1 MKDWFDTLDPREQVF
16 VLAGGVIV
24 ACALLFTLV
33 WTPLNKSNANL
44 KADIAIWQQALADLK
59 PLTARANAS
68 DQNGTNTAVT
78 TTQSPL
84 IIVNRTLQKRG
95 IDRYLQR
102 SQPTTSNGIRVE
114 FENVAFD
121 ELMLW
126 LGDLGE
132 QYAMHVQAASF
143 ARGSQ
148 SNAGRINATLTLE
161 RVL

>member
-1 MKDWFDTLDPREQVF
+1 MKDWFDTLEAREQVF
-16 VLAGGVIV
+16 VLAGAVIV
-24 ACALLFTLV
+24 VCALLFALV
-33 WTPLNKSNANL
+33 WTPLTKSNVDL
-44 KADIAIWQQALADLK
+44 KADIAIWQQALTDLK
-59 PLTARANAS
+59 PLSARINAG
-68 DQNGTNTAVT
+68 DQPGTNTAVAN
-78 TTQSPL
+78 TQSPL

-102 SQPTTSNGIRVE
+102 SQPTTSSGIRVE

-132 QYAMHVQAASF
+132 QYSMHVQAASF
-143 ARGSQ
+143 ARGSN

>member
-1 MKDWFDTLDPREQVF
+1 MRDWFDTLDARERTF
-16 VLAGGVIV
+16 VLVGGVIV
-24 ACALLFTLV
+24 ACALLYALI
-33 WTPLNKSNANL
+33 WTPLTQSNTGL
-44 KADIAIWQQALADLK
+44 KADIAIWEQALADLK
-59 PLTARANAS
+59 PLSARMNAG
-68 DQNGTNTAVT
+68 DQPGVNTAAAS
-78 TTQSPL
+78 TQSPL

-114 FENVAFD
+114 FEDVAFD
-121 ELMLW
+121 ELILW

-132 QYAMHVQAASF
+132 QYSMHVQAASF

-148 SNAGRINATLTLE
+148 STPGRINATMTLE